1 VKASHPDA
9 PRRAGWRALF
19 ATLCVVAATGCSGGG
34 TATSTPAAAESTPAE
49 PLTPAV
55 AARAFQSFTTN
66 DDISRTAGDERLA
79 LSWVLDGQSLITAAK
94 FREAAFQET
103 PIKRYTYTKPKFYV
117 PRLENHP
124 QWFLAVAQRTE
135 RSADPGEQPEPA
147 TAGGDRDAREDD
159 KDTARTALMVF
170 SRKEPGARWR
180 VALASLLDD
189 DQKMPHIAVDGAG
202 YATPLATFDDQL
214 VIQPRFVGAMQAT
227 LAEEGPESLAADV
240 MASGEHTSDHYEKT
254 QDKKKS
260 MKEDGFAYDS
270 IFAATQYPVYALRTT
285 DGGGIVLFSM
295 SRDTVV
301 FRKSKKVGR
310 IPIPRPAAHLLEE
323 LIMHDELG
331 VVEMHQYAATV
342 PPKAKTEVEPA
353 GKASIVGYD
362 GTPVKATGT

>member
-1 VKASHPDA
+1 M
-9 PRRAGWRALF
+9 F

-34 TATSTPAAAESTPAE
+34 TAASTPAAAESTPAE

-103 PIKRYTYTKPKFYV
+103 PVKRYTYAKPKFYV

-135 RSADPGEQPEPA
+135 RSAGQGDPAADDGD
-147 TAGGDRDAREDD
+147 GGSREDG
-159 KDTARTALMVF
+159 KDTARTAFMVF

-180 VALASLLDD
+180 VALSSLLGE

-240 MASGEHTSDHYEKT
+240 MASGEHTSEHYEKT

-285 DGGGIVLFSM
+285 DGGGLVLFSM

-301 FRKSKKVGR
+301 FRKSKKVDR

-331 VVEMHQYAATV
+331 VVEMHQYTATV
-342 PPKAKTEVEPA
+342 PPKAKNEADPA